1 MATSRIVLEQFSHL
15 DWDWLNSFPTNVDA
29 SEPVYDTTYFGANRQ
44 PANVI
49 FTQAHDLLTTQS
61 DYRYAVCEI
70 GFLEAFGK
78 ARPDLLEAMIATGR
92 LSIVGGGITSPDNL
106 LPNGEC
112 FFRNYVV
119 GLHWMRSA
127 SLPWTRCV
135 WLPDDFGHD
144 SQLPAILEA
153 MDALAVGFARCPL
166 APAYQGQNQ
175 TKQQP
180 LPQAGVDL
188 LRRPDLGGGCD
199 FWWSASDG
207 SRVFAHWMPHA
218 YSQGSALY
226 TTQPDIKP
234 LFDENRECSPTT
246 YVHIPVSN
254 DFQVPLG
261 GGPPGTTV
269 TDLMLKTINDW
280 NKAHP
285 DAPATLSTFE
295 HYVQWVLE
303 YLRDHPSTPFYT
315 RSFHG
320 DTSDRGRTTFRS
332 NPYWMGHYASRM
344 NIKSGHQQATRMMLA
359 AETLDA
365 ILFVLGRP
373 VSGATQQLLDGW
385 AKLVPSTHHDYIN
398 GTATDLVVQNEQM
411 PLLDE
416 VKDAASKLMTPQLDA
431 LAAAVSP
438 SAPSLMV
445 YNPFGVALK
454 RGLVSITPA
463 QAQAVQQSLPPN
475 QTQKAA
481 DGNVLVYVDAPSA
494 GYKTFAS
501 AGDFPKPP
509 AAPTVS
515 RDAATIKFANGL
527 VSAMITQNAGW
538 SLINVTDLTT
548 GAQVVSSGNT
558 LSFYYDGGNIYEFGY
573 ECDNNYFSELTP
585 TVAAGPATITESG
598 PLRVTV
604 SATINVTVPIGQRN
618 VTLPFTLQYSLAA
631 GSPYLEMT
639 LIGKAP
645 RQTSV
650 FASFDFGRTVTRL
663 YHGTPMHFELKTPA
677 TFGTQTFN
685 AVMEPTHDYVFPLS
699 DHLPLGAIYH
709 QAVPGWA
716 MSGTKLIGAV
726 LRDTP
731 GNGCDGR
738 GAAGSDDV
746 QHTITYALRV
756 PSGLTGAGAALQ
768 ESRAYTT
775 PLWAAVARPGS
786 GTSPLK
792 LSLANISAPADAD
805 TMLTAA
811 KRGTFDPSS
820 IILRVYQPNGDAK
833 PRTITVNTTF
843 DTSKAAVA
851 TALEQVPSAPGP
863 PLTIGTREVTFTT
876 PRAITTLKF

>member
-15 DWDWLNSFPTNVDA
+15 DWDWLNSFPTNVDGRG
-29 SEPVYDTTYFGANRQ
+29 PVYDKTYFKDYKQ
-44 PANVI
+44 PANTI
-49 FTQAHDLLTTQS
+49 FTQAHELLTKQPE
-61 DYRYAVCEI
+61 YRYAVCEI

-78 ARPDLLEAMIATGR
+78 ARPDLLKAMIDTGR
-92 LSIVGGGITSPDNL
+92 LIIIGGGITSPDNL

-144 SQLPAILEA
+144 SQLPATLAA

-166 APAYQGQNQ
+166 APAYQGALQ
-175 TKQQP
+175 TKDQP
-180 LPQAGVDL
+180 KPQAGVDL
-188 LRRPDLGGGCD
+188 LRRPDQGGGCD
-199 FWWSASDG
+199 FWWTASDG
-207 SRVFAHWMPHA
+207 SRVFAHWMPYA

-226 TTQPDIKP
+226 TEQPDIKP
-234 LFDENRECSPTT
+234 LFDKNRECSPTT
-246 YVHIPVSN
+246 YVHIPVSD

-261 GGPPGTTV
+261 GSAEGKV
-269 TDLMLKTINDW
+269 TNLMLDTIKAW
-280 NKAHP
+280 NQAHP
-285 DAPATLSTFE
+285 EALAMLSTFDR
-295 HYVQWVLE
+295 YVQWVLD
-303 YLRDHPSTPFYT
+303 YLRENPGTPFYT

-320 DTSDRGRTTFRS
+320 DPSNPDRTTFRS

-365 ILFVLGRP
+365 ILTVLGRP
-373 VSGATQQLLDGW
+373 LSGATQQLLDGW
-385 AKLVPSTHHDYIN
+385 ALLVPSTHHDYIN
-398 GTATDLVVQNEQM
+398 GTATDLVVANEQM
-411 PLLDE
+411 PLLE
-416 VKDAASKLMTPQLDA
+416 KVKGAASSLMTPQLDA
-431 LAAAVSP
+431 LAGAVSP

-445 YNPFGVALK
+445 YNPLGVALK
-454 RGLVSITPA
+454 RGIVSITPS
-463 QAQAVQQSLPPN
+463 QAQALQQSLPPN

-509 AAPTVS
+509 AAPTVAEGS
-515 RDAATIKFANGL
+515 GTIKLANGL
-527 VSAMITQNAGW
+527 VSAMISQNAGW
-538 SLINVTDLTT
+538 SLTNVTDLTT
-548 GAQVVSSGNT
+548 GTQVVSSGNT
-558 LSFYYDGGNIYEFGY
+558 LSFYYDSGNIYEFGY
-573 ECDNNYFSELTP
+573 ECDSNYFSELKP
-585 TVAAGPATITESG
+585 TIAAGPATITESG

-604 SATINVTVPIGQRN
+604 SATINVTVPIRQRN
-618 VTLPFTLQYSLAA
+618 VTLPFTLQYSLSA
-631 GSPYLEMT
+631 GSPYLEMA

-650 FASFDFGRTVTRL
+650 FANFDFGRTITRL
-663 YHGTPMHFELKTPA
+663 FHGTPMHFDSKTPA
-677 TFGTQTFN
+677 TFGTQAFN
-685 AVMEPTHDYVFPLS
+685 AVMEPTHDFV
-699 DHLPLGAIYH
+699 LPLASQTLLGGIYH

-716 MSGTKLIGAV
+716 MSGSKLIGAV

-731 GNGCDGR
+731 GNGCDNR

-746 QHTITYALRV
+746 QHTITYALRI

-768 ESRAYTT
+768 ESRAYST

-786 GTSPLK
+786 GTSPLT
-792 LSLANISAPADAD
+792 LSLANVSEPADA
-805 TMLTAA
+805 MLTAA

-820 IILRVYQPNGDAK
+820 LILRVYQPNGGPT
-833 PRTITVNTTF
+833 PRTITVNTAF
-843 DTSKAAVA
+843 DTSKAAVT

-863 PLTIGTREVTFTT
+863 TLTVGTRKVTFAT